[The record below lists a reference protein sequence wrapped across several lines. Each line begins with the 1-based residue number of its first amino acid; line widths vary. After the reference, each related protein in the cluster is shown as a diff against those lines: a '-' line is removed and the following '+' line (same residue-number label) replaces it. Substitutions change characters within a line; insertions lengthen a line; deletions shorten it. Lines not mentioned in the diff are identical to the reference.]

1 MKDILETIERW
12 HAQGERF
19 ALATVIRVDGSA
31 PRDEGA
37 TMLIADSG
45 KIAGSVSG
53 GCVEG
58 AVVDEARSV
67 LAGGPPKIVRYGINK
82 DMMWDVGLSCGGAIN
97 VFIARFEGPPQSAEI
112 KRPLVLATVV
122 RGPSHVGA
130 KRTVDALT
138 ATGSTGAPGLDAG
151 IDELARAALARGTA
165 KTAAVGAHEVFVVPL
180 LPDPRL
186 IIVGAVHI
194 AAALCELAARSG
206 FAVTVVDPRERLNN
220 RERFPSARR
229 LVIGWPEDELPAL
242 EPDENTYVA
251 VLTHDE
257 KFDDP
262 TLAYVLRRPVR
273 YVGAIGSRKTQAA
286 RRARLER
293 DGFPAAVIDAVHA
306 PIGLDIGAQS
316 PEEIAVAILAEM
328 IAAKYDRTGM
338 KLKDRAEERIHAS

>member
-1 MKDILETIERW
+1 MKDILETLGRW
-12 HAQGERF
+12 QEAGESF
-19 ALATVIRVDGSA
+19 ALATVINVDGSA

-37 TMLIADSG
+37 TMLIAGSG

-58 AVVDEARSV
+58 AVVDEAQSV
-67 LAGGPPKIVRYGINK
+67 LAGGAPKIVRYGINK
-82 DMMWDVGLSCGGAIN
+82 NMMWDVGLSCGGAID
-97 VFIARFEGPPQSAEI
+97 VFIERFAAGSAPADLS
-112 KRPLVLATVV
+112 RPVAVCTVV
-122 RGPSHVGA
+122 RGPDRVGA
-130 KRTVDALT
+130 KRIVYADGAASGNSGDAAFDRRVD
-138 ATGSTGAPGLDAG
+138 GLG
-151 IDELARAALARGTA
+151 RAVLARGV
-165 KTAAVGAHEVFVVPL
+165 AATHSAGEHEIFIVPV

-194 AAALCELAARSG
+194 ATALCALAARAG

-220 RERFPSARR
+220 RERFPAALR
-229 LVIGWPEDELPAL
+229 LVVGWPEDELPGL
-242 EPDENTYVA
+242 RPDENTYVA

-262 TLAYVLRRPVR
+262 TLAYVLRCPVR
-273 YVGAIGSRKTQAA
+273 YVGAIGSRKTQAQ

-293 DGFPAAVIDAVHA
+293 AGFPAAAIDAVHA

-328 IAAKYDRTGM
+328 IAAKHERSGM
-338 KLKDRAEERIHAS
+338 KLKDRSEPHIHA